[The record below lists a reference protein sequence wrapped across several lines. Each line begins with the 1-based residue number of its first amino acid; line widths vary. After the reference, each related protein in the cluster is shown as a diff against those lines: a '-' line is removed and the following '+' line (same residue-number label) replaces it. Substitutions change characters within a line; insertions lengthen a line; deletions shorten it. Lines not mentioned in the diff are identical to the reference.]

1 MSVMAGLGS
10 LITSGSIVHNTNNN
24 DMEKDDTY
32 CLRWTRHPDMLVG
45 EVAACVEKIS
55 SEEVKETLAAETDC
69 KKSENLSKTG
79 KASTGKYLPGLPG
92 KDLTARLGDGSTLRL
107 HSAVLAAASPYFRTL
122 GQGLIGGTGVELVL
136 PDNSKDDL
144 DAVVNFL
151 YTGQVTIQADRM
163 EAVASLALSLGL
175 PTLVSAVSRILCK
188 PKQQQQPKQPS
199 PQSSPRRRS
208 TSPGRRSTSPSP
220 PPSPPVSP
228 PSLKRPASPQQEMP
242 PQRPRLAPNTMLQSI
257 LQQAA
262 LVNRGDLPSEP
273 SLFLPTTHSNPH
285 TSQLATILTA
295 AAKLKQVAEQ
305 AMQGSPPQPEP
316 ASSESAGRKLAFHEP
331 RPCPTCQRMY
341 RDAATLRTH
350 TAIMHSEGPEPFRC
364 SCGISFGTKYEMYQ
378 HKKAG
383 HPPLSA

>member
-1 MSVMAGLGS
+1 
-10 LITSGSIVHNTNNN
+10 
-24 DMEKDDTY
+24 
-32 CLRWTRHPDMLVG
+32 
-45 EVAACVEKIS
+45 
-55 SEEVKETLAAETDC
+55 
-69 KKSENLSKTG
+69 
-79 KASTGKYLPGLPG
+79 
-92 KDLTARLGDGSTLRL
+92 
-107 HSAVLAAASPYFRTL
+107 
-122 GQGLIGGTGVELVL
+122 VELVL
-136 PDNSKDDL
+136 PDTSKQDL
-144 DAVVNFL
+144 AAVINFL
-151 YTGQVTIQADRM
+151 YTGQVTIQSDRM

-175 PTLVSAVSRILCK
+175 PTLVSAVSRILCR
-188 PKQQQQPKQPS
+188 PQPPQTPPSKPS
-199 PQSSPRRRS
+199 PASSPHIPQRRPS
-208 TSPGRRSTSPSP
+208 SPSP

-228 PSLKRPASPQQEMP
+228 PSLKRPASPQQGMP
-242 PQRPRLAPNTMLQSI
+242 SQRPRMTPNPMLQSI

-262 LVNRGDLPSEP
+262 LANRADLPSEP
-273 SLFLPTTHSNPH
+273 IFLPTTHSNVH

-305 AMQGSPPQPEP
+305 AMQGPPLEA
-316 ASSESAGRKLAFHEP
+316 ASSEGGGRKLAFHEP

>member
-1 MSVMAGLGS
+1 M
-10 LITSGSIVHNTNNN
+10 
-24 DMEKDDTY
+24 
-32 CLRWTRHPDMLVG
+32 
-45 EVAACVEKIS
+45 
-55 SEEVKETLAAETDC
+55 
-69 KKSENLSKTG
+69 
-79 KASTGKYLPGLPG
+79 
-92 KDLTARLGDGSTLRL
+92 
-107 HSAVLAAASPYFRTL
+107 
-122 GQGLIGGTGVELVL
+122 L
-136 PDNSKDDL
+136 PDTSKEDL
-144 DAVVNFL
+144 NAVINFL
-151 YTGQVTIQADRM
+151 YTGQVTIQSDRM

-175 PTLVSAVSRILCK
+175 PTLVSAVSRILCRPQETA
-188 PKQQQQPKQPS
+188 PKKPS
-199 PQSSPRRRS
+199 PTSSPGLPHRRPS
-208 TSPGRRSTSPSP
+208 SPSP

-228 PSLKRPASPQQEMP
+228 PSLKRPASPQQGMP
-242 PQRPRLAPNTMLQSI
+242 SQRPRMTPNPMLQSI

-262 LVNRGDLPSEP
+262 LANRADLPSEQI
-273 SLFLPTTHSNPH
+273 FLPTTHSNVH

-305 AMQGSPPQPEP
+305 AMQGSPSEP
-316 ASSESAGRKLAFHEP
+316 ASSEGGGRKLAFHEP